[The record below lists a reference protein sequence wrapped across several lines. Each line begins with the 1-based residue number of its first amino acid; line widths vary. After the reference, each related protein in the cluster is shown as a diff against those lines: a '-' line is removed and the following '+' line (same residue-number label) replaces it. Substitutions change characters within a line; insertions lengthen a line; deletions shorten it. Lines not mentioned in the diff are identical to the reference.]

1 MIPNLRLGLYV
12 AACVALA
19 GLGLWIVSLKHKA
32 DRVDAAEARMA
43 QLAADYA
50 QRLRQLESER
60 NAAQEASDSYAEE
73 LAALRATRAPPRVVR
88 VCPDTRAH
96 VPAAPGPAAGAD
108 APNAGTGVLPEV
120 AGSDIGP
127 GLSAKAAEADE
138 LIAQCRALQSWVAS
152 TR

>member
-19 GLGLWIVSLKHKA
+19 GLGLWIVSLKDKA

-73 LAALRATRAPPRVVR
+73 LIALRAARAPARVVR

-108 APNAGTGVLPEV
+108 APPTPGGALPPV
-120 AGSDIGP
+120 PGPDIGQR
-127 GLSAKAAEADE
+127 LYSDAERADE
-138 LIAQCRALQSWVAS
+138 LSAQLRALQGWIRE